1 MQIIYYRTSEDGK
14 VVRYH
19 LPPKGMTPEQIE
31 TEISKFNE
39 KGDAKAYIY
48 NIEEGS
54 VEMFL
59 YEQAQYRRRF
69 PKEIIESAL
78 DAISEARDAVLCL
91 EQEG

>member
-1 MQIIYYRTSEDGK
+1 MQIVYYRTSEGGK

-19 LPPKGMTPEQIE
+19 LAPKGMTLEQIE

-39 KGDAKAYIY
+39 KGEAKAYLY
-48 NIEEGS
+48 NIEEES
-54 VEMFL
+54 IVMFL

-78 DAISEARDAVLCL
+78 DAISEARDAILCL
-91 EQEG
+91 EQED